1 METESIFEATAAKR
15 KVKKEQKAW
24 KYIQEVCSL
33 DDDGLDKL
41 AIIDGNRKYTYKRMF
56 REWERYASVFT
67 ALDMTEE
74 QNARV
79 GVLGSTCAE
88 VTFAFYG
95 LNMVGAQVSL
105 VASWSAFNFERIAE
119 TIRQENLTDFI
130 VTDDLARPD
139 LVRELMRKRKELGLN
154 HVIVLHVTMAGATA
168 MPVMTAA

>member
-1 METESIFEATAAKR
+1 METASIFEATAAKR
-15 KVKKEQKAW
+15 KVQKEQRAW
-24 KYIQEVCSL
+24 KYIEELCSL
-33 DDDGLDKL
+33 NDDDLGKL

-105 VASWSAFNFERIAE
+105 VASWSAFNFERIGE

-130 VTDDLARPD
+130 VA
-139 LVRELMRKRKELGLN
+139 KG
-154 HVIVLHVTMAGATA
+154 AGA
-168 MPVMTAA
+168 

>member
-74 QNARV
+74 QTLA
-79 GVLGSTCAE
+79 S
-88 VTFAFYG
+88 
-95 LNMVGAQVSL
+95 
-105 VASWSAFNFERIAE
+105 ASWAPR
-119 TIRQENLTDFI
+119 
-130 VTDDLARPD
+130 AR
-139 LVRELMRKRKELGLN
+139 RSRSRS
-154 HVIVLHVTMAGATA
+154 TA
-168 MPVMTAA
+168 